1 MDKNISYQ
9 RYQRQMILKNFGEAG
24 QQKLLQAKVLVVGAG
39 GLGCPALQYLA
50 AAGIGTIGIVDD
62 DVVALSNLHRQILFT
77 VHDIGLPKA
86 TTAAT
91 VLQKSNPEIN
101 IIAYAERLTT
111 QNAFSIMALYDI
123 IIDGTD
129 NFASRYLIN
138 DACVLLHKT
147 LVYGAVSQYEGQVA
161 IFNCPHPLKG
171 RDETVNYRD
180 LFPQPPKEN
189 EVLNCAEAGV
199 LGVLPGIIGTM
210 QANETI
216 KLLTG
221 IGKPLIN
228 RMLTYNAL
236 NNQIYELE
244 LSANAETRALIPKD
258 KTTFEQTD
266 YDWLCS
272 ATIDPQEIDGIFFNQ
287 LLSSAEIDV
296 IDVRELYELPL
307 IEAFAHQKIPLSQ
320 LAENLSLI
328 NANTVVC
335 ICQSGKRSLQAAKQL
350 TAVFGTSKKIY
361 SLHGAITLW
370 KQQHAKQLL

>member
-24 QQKLLQAKVLVVGAG
+24 QQKLLQAKVLVIGAG

-50 AAGIGTIGIVDD
+50 AAGIGSIGIIDD
-62 DVVALSNLHRQILFT
+62 DVVDLSNLHRQILFT
-77 VHDIGLPKA
+77 IHDIGLPKA
-86 TTAAT
+86 TTAAR
-91 VLQKSNPEIN
+91 VLQNINPEIK
-101 IIAYAERLTT
+101 IIAYAERLTP
-111 QNAFSIMALYDI
+111 QNAFSIIGLYDI

-129 NFASRYLIN
+129 NFSSRYMIN

-161 IFNCPHPLKG
+161 IFNCPQPLKG
-171 RDETVNYRD
+171 RKEAVNYRD
-180 LFPQPPKEN
+180 IFPHPPKEN

-216 KLLTG
+216 KLITG

-228 RMLTYNAL
+228 RMLTYNTL
-236 NNQIYELE
+236 NNQLYEVE
-244 LSANAETRALIPKD
+244 LSARPETRALIPEN
-258 KTTFEQTD
+258 KTAFEQTN

-272 ATIDPQEIDGIFFNQ
+272 ATIDPQEIDDAFFNA
-287 LLSSAEIDV
+287 LLSCGDIDV
-296 IDVRELYELPL
+296 IDVREPYELPV
-307 IEAFAHQKIPLSQ
+307 IEVFAHQKIPLQ
-320 LAENLSLI
+320 ELAENLSLI
-328 NANTVVC
+328 NSNTVVT

-350 TAVFGTSKKIY
+350 AAIFGTSKKIY
-361 SLHGAITLW
+361 SLHGGITAW
-370 KQQHAKQLL
+370 KQHHAKQLL